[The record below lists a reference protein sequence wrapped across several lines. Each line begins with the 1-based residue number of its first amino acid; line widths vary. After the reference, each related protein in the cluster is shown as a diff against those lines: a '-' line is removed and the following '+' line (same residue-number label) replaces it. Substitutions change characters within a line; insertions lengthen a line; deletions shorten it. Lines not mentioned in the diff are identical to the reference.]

1 MVYAKCYC
9 YFALTIFFSLK
20 IDDEH
25 PVHERDNEEIMARHY
40 NALKREME
48 KKNPNEDVVNFYLN
62 KEFPSRRE
70 WLKEIGAEERAV
82 KLLEEYPCFEDHVE
96 VLNL

>member
-1 MVYAKCYC
+1 MLLLFCTNYILL
-9 YFALTIFFSLK
+9 FLK

-25 PVHERDNEEIMARHY
+25 PVHESDNEEIMARHY

-48 KKNPNEDVVNFYLN
+48 KKSPNEDVVNFYLN

-96 VLNL
+96 VLNI